1 MPSLLIVIRSYRD
14 GDRDDVVA
22 LWEDCGLLR
31 PWNDPDKDICRKQA
45 VQSHLFLVAE
55 LDDRIVGSAMAGYD
69 GHRGWVNYLATD
81 PAHRHQGIATMVM
94 EAVEKGLAEM
104 GCPKINIQIRADNV
118 QAAKF
123 YESIGFTGD
132 DIISMGKRLE
142 AD

>member
-1 MPSLLIVIRSYRD
+1 MPSLPIIIRSYRD

-22 LWEDCGLLR
+22 LWDGCGLLR
-31 PWNDPDKDICRKQA
+31 PWNDPDKDISRKQA
-45 VQSHLFLVAE
+45 VQSHLFLEAE
-55 LDDRIVGSAMAGYD
+55 LDGRIVGSAMAGYD

-81 PAHRHQGIATMVM
+81 PAHQHQGIATMVM
-94 EAVEKGLAEM
+94 EVVEEGLAEM

-118 QAAKF
+118 QAALF

-132 DIISMGKRLE
+132 DVMGMGKRLE

>member
-1 MPSLLIVIRSYRD
+1 MPIIIRSYRD

-22 LWEDCGLLR
+22 LWDGCGLLR
-31 PWNDPDKDICRKQA
+31 PWNDPDKDIRRKQA

-55 LDDRIVGSAMAGYD
+55 LDGRIVGSAMAGYD

-81 PAHRHQGIATMVM
+81 PAHQHQGIA
-94 EAVEKGLAEM
+94 M

-118 QAAKF
+118 QAALF

-132 DIISMGKRLE
+132 DVMGMGKRLE

>member
-1 MPSLLIVIRSYRD
+1 MLITIRSYRT
-14 GDRDDVVA
+14 GDRDAVVA
-22 LWEDCGLLR
+22 LWEGSGLLR
-31 PWNDPDKDICRKQA
+31 PWNDPDKDIRRKQA

-81 PAHRHQGIATMVM
+81 PAYQHQGIATMVM

-118 QAAKF
+118 EAAKF
-123 YESIGFTGD
+123 YESIGYTGD
-132 DIISMGKRLE
+132 DVISMGKRLE

>member
-31 PWNDPDKDICRKQA
+31 PWNDPDKDIRRKQA

-69 GHRGWVNYLATD
+69 GHRGWVNYLATH
-81 PAHRHQGIATMVM
+81 PAHQHQGIATMDDGSGR
-94 EAVEKGLAEM
+94 E
-104 GCPKINIQIRADNV
+104 R
-118 QAAKF
+118 
-123 YESIGFTGD
+123 TRGD
-132 DIISMGKRLE
+132 GMSQDQHPDPCG
-142 AD
+142 